1 MKLRAMAASPE
12 KEGDIDCGGED
23 VRFGSGRGLSA
34 IVWAEGTGMGSGTG
48 IGTGGGSNLVWAGE
62 RVGLSWVTGSDWAG
76 DCLGGTGG
84 CGSDCSHAVLA
95 SCSTLLPSGSNS
107 SRVI

>member
-12 KEGDIDCGGED
+12 KEGDIDCGGVD

-48 IGTGGGSNLVWAGE
+48 IGTGGGC
-62 RVGLSWVTGSDWAG
+62 D
-76 DCLGGTGG
+76 
-84 CGSDCSHAVLA
+84 
-95 SCSTLLPSGSNS
+95 
-107 SRVI
+107 